1 MQDKLITNNML
12 FIIPSWGDLLGYPT
26 LGKYVSQDISKIH
39 SDFVV
44 FLTGIESSVGIE
56 KGTLHF
62 LFGLGYYYT
71 KFELQH
77 GKYIID
83 KKQLTGL
90 ILSDFVYDHMATSK
104 NITLESDR
112 DVIISEKVIK
122 VPIDLSNKSD
132 TQKTFIK
139 GTLMRNVFIPNK
151 DIILDMM
158 DEIRKPDT
166 YLLDIDGHLLL
177 STHWDF
183 YNKILV
189 SKKMNE
195 TKVRNYINSRAGIDD
210 IIFGADEILK
220 ENFSPLE
227 ILKIREII
235 LNLKKI
241 YSNLEY
247 DPILLSSILENA
259 SKVLIPSTLQ
269 LPKDRN
275 ITLPK
280 RMLKESIFF
289 SAESRMDSFIE
300 WPNQFKRKVKKKL
313 DLAAEYTKR
322 YMEFMQP
329 SDMDKIEIPEID
341 ESKEEEEKFELRL
354 MKSREVESKPLPQ
367 PPKGDI
373 VEILLYLKKIIEEN
387 FEMQSIGKA
396 FELARDNLRKIIL
409 QSDYMWEMSKY
420 ANIYQRKEASLG
432 LGLKEKRELIK
443 KIDDWISEIQ
453 RKKNIK
459 INQ

>member
-12 FIIPSWGDLLGYPT
+12 FIIPSWGVLLGYPT
-26 LGKYVSQDISKIH
+26 LGKYVSQDISRIH

-166 YLLDIDGHLLL
+166 YLLDKL
-177 STHWDF
+177 
-183 YNKILV
+183 NKQNYKV
-189 SKKMNE
+189 DYKK
-195 TKVRNYINSRAGIDD
+195 TQYYS
-210 IIFGADEILK
+210 EI
-220 ENFSPLE
+220 
-227 ILKIREII
+227 
-235 LNLKKI
+235 
-241 YSNLEY
+241 
-247 DPILLSSILENA
+247 
-259 SKVLIPSTLQ
+259 
-269 LPKDRN
+269 
-275 ITLPK
+275 
-280 RMLKESIFF
+280 
-289 SAESRMDSFIE
+289 
-300 WPNQFKRKVKKKL
+300 
-313 DLAAEYTKR
+313 
-322 YMEFMQP
+322 
-329 SDMDKIEIPEID
+329 
-341 ESKEEEEKFELRL
+341 
-354 MKSREVESKPLPQ
+354 
-367 PPKGDI
+367 
-373 VEILLYLKKIIEEN
+373 
-387 FEMQSIGKA
+387 QS
-396 FELARDNLRKIIL
+396 
-409 QSDYMWEMSKY
+409 
-420 ANIYQRKEASLG
+420 
-432 LGLKEKRELIK
+432 LKEKWFRFLDDFRDDSKVPVMISTALKEIRKFFKRDAIMVTSSGNVQAQMLQELPFY
-443 KIDDWISEIQ
+443 EP
-453 RKKNIK
+453 
-459 INQ
+459 

>member
-26 LGKYVSQDISKIH
+26 LGKYVSQDISRIH

-151 DIILDMM
+151 D
-158 DEIRKPDT
+158 
-166 YLLDIDGHLLL
+166 
-177 STHWDF
+177 
-183 YNKILV
+183 
-189 SKKMNE
+189 
-195 TKVRNYINSRAGIDD
+195 
-210 IIFGADEILK
+210 
-220 ENFSPLE
+220 
-227 ILKIREII
+227 
-235 LNLKKI
+235 
-241 YSNLEY
+241 
-247 DPILLSSILENA
+247 
-259 SKVLIPSTLQ
+259 
-269 LPKDRN
+269 
-275 ITLPK
+275 
-280 RMLKESIFF
+280 
-289 SAESRMDSFIE
+289 
-300 WPNQFKRKVKKKL
+300 
-313 DLAAEYTKR
+313 
-322 YMEFMQP
+322 
-329 SDMDKIEIPEID
+329 
-341 ESKEEEEKFELRL
+341 
-354 MKSREVESKPLPQ
+354 
-367 PPKGDI
+367 
-373 VEILLYLKKIIEEN
+373 
-387 FEMQSIGKA
+387 
-396 FELARDNLRKIIL
+396 
-409 QSDYMWEMSKY
+409 
-420 ANIYQRKEASLG
+420 
-432 LGLKEKRELIK
+432 
-443 KIDDWISEIQ
+443 
-453 RKKNIK
+453 
-459 INQ
+459 

>member
-12 FIIPSWGDLLGYPT
+12 FIIPSWGDFLGYPT
-26 LGKYVSQDISKIH
+26 LGKYVSQDISEIH

-44 FLTGIESSVGIE
+44 FLTGIESSITIE

-104 NITLESDR
+104 NITLEGDR
-112 DVIISEKVIK
+112 DVIINEKVIK

-195 TKVRNYINSRAGIDD
+195 NKVRNYINSRAGIDD

-247 DPILLSSILENA
+247 DPILLFSIIENA
-259 SKVLIPSTLQ
+259 SKVLIRSTPQ
-269 LPKDRN
+269 LPKDRD

-280 RMLKESIFF
+280 RMF
-289 SAESRMDSFIE
+289 
-300 WPNQFKRKVKKKL
+300 
-313 DLAAEYTKR
+313 
-322 YMEFMQP
+322 
-329 SDMDKIEIPEID
+329 
-341 ESKEEEEKFELRL
+341 ESK
-354 MKSREVESKPLPQ
+354 
-367 PPKGDI
+367 I
-373 VEILLYLKKIIEEN
+373 
-387 FEMQSIGKA
+387 A
-396 FELARDNLRKIIL
+396 
-409 QSDYMWEMSKY
+409 
-420 ANIYQRKEASLG
+420 
-432 LGLKEKRELIK
+432 
-443 KIDDWISEIQ
+443 
-453 RKKNIK
+453 
-459 INQ
+459 

>member
-1 MQDKLITNNML
+1 
-12 FIIPSWGDLLGYPT
+12 
-26 LGKYVSQDISKIH
+26 
-39 SDFVV
+39 
-44 FLTGIESSVGIE
+44 
-56 KGTLHF
+56 
-62 LFGLGYYYT
+62 
-71 KFELQH
+71 
-77 GKYIID
+77 
-83 KKQLTGL
+83 
-90 ILSDFVYDHMATSK
+90 MATSK
-104 NITLESDR
+104 NITLASDC

-195 TKVRNYINSRAGIDD
+195 NKVRNYINARAGIDD

-247 DPILLSSILENA
+247 DPIL
-259 SKVLIPSTLQ
+259 
-269 LPKDRN
+269 
-275 ITLPK
+275 
-280 RMLKESIFF
+280 
-289 SAESRMDSFIE
+289 
-300 WPNQFKRKVKKKL
+300 
-313 DLAAEYTKR
+313 
-322 YMEFMQP
+322 
-329 SDMDKIEIPEID
+329 
-341 ESKEEEEKFELRL
+341 
-354 MKSREVESKPLPQ
+354 
-367 PPKGDI
+367 
-373 VEILLYLKKIIEEN
+373 
-387 FEMQSIGKA
+387 
-396 FELARDNLRKIIL
+396 
-409 QSDYMWEMSKY
+409 
-420 ANIYQRKEASLG
+420 
-432 LGLKEKRELIK
+432 
-443 KIDDWISEIQ
+443 
-453 RKKNIK
+453 
-459 INQ
+459 